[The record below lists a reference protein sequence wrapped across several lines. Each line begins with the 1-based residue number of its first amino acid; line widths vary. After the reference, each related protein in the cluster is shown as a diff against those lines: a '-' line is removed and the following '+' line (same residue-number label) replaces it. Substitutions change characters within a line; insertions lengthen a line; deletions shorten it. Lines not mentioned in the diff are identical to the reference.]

1 MVDFDPEHI
10 NSGTHKDSEKPFMPL
25 SFKAWELVGTST
37 EENHKVIKT
46 NLQILSLACNF
57 FTIGMC
63 IYLLKNL
70 ANAIKMSKSN
80 SQKRKI

>member
-1 MVDFDPEHI
+1 MVDFGPELI
-10 NSGTHKDSEKPFMPL
+10 NSGTRREFEKPFMPS
-25 SFKAWELVGTST
+25 SFKAWELMGTST

-46 NLQILSLACNF
+46 NLQIVSLACNF

-70 ANAIKMSKSN
+70 VSAITMSKSN